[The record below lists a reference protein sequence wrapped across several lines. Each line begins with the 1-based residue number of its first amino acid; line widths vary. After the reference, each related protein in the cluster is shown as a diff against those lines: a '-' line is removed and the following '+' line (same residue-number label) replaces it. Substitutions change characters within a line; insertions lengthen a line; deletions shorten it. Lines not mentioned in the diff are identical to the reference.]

1 MPEEYEVQDDQKLS
15 IESVLNETTDPGDVS
30 ILYASKI
37 DPAAAEQTIDDFIAN
52 VKSSVDSATVK
63 IDEIEGILAA
73 TQSNSFYSGADA
85 QKNIENMMAA
95 KNNLEY
101 IVTLGNS
108 IDKEGIMSIINL
120 YNEKLS
126 VLKKKCR
133 LKYLQKAADAYNE
146 GRHVLSNEIKQ
157 SQLTSAPTKEG
168 DNYHE
173 KGFVQSHIDIIERKV
188 EYTQGQKSA
197 GGYVK
202 YREIKYD
209 YINYWC
215 WLTGDS
221 WIEKLLD
228 DSVEDIERKFKDRN
242 LELPYDVNKLVDC

>member
-15 IESVLNETTDPGDVS
+15 IESVLNETTDPGDIS

-52 VKSSVDSATVK
+52 VKYSVDEATVK

-73 TQSNSFYSGADA
+73 TESNSFYSGADA
-85 QKNIENMMAA
+85 QKNIENMMGA

-126 VLKKKCR
+126 VLKKTCR
-133 LKYLQKAADAYNE
+133 LKYLQKAADDYNKGKHKLKTETLIGKIPGVPTE
-146 GRHVLSNEIKQ
+146 GEHKH
-157 SQLTSAPTKEG
+157 K
-168 DNYHE
+168 
-173 KGFVQSHIDIIERKV
+173 KGFV
-188 EYTQGQKSA
+188 EYTIKYLQYITPQCA
-197 GGYVK
+197 GEQDVKVK
-202 YREIKYD
+202 YEKTSYD
-209 YINYWC
+209 YINYWF

-221 WIEKLLD
+221 WIATRLD
-228 DSVEDIERKFKDRN
+228 DSIEDIERKFKDRN
-242 LELPYDVNKLVDC
+242 LDLPYNKEKLIDCGD

>member
-37 DPAAAEQTIDDFIAN
+37 DAAAAEQTIDDFIAN
-52 VKSSVDSATVK
+52 VKSSVDAATVK

-133 LKYLQKAADAYNE
+133 LKYLQKAADKYNE
-146 GRHVLSNEIKQ
+146 GKHN
-157 SQLTSAPTKEG
+157 PTTVTYTQEASGIPMEG
-168 DNYHE
+168 EHKHS
-173 KGFVQSHIDIIERKV
+173 KGFV
-188 EYTQGQKSA
+188 EYTI
-197 GGYVK
+197 K
-202 YREIKYD
+202 YKKFIAPQYGEQSPGKIEYEKTSYD
-209 YINYWC
+209 YINYWF

-221 WIEKLLD
+221 WIATRLD
-228 DSVEDIERKFKDRN
+228 DSIEDIERKFKDRN